1 MIKRKYSWDSSM
13 GEIETSLLS
22 QEKPSGEKSTSYE
35 AYGQG
40 GHFDLV
46 IADESLHYP
55 ASEVLFV
62 WEYIG
67 ASQLMKLPQGRKE

>member
-1 MIKRKYSWDSSM
+1 M

-40 GHFDLV
+40 GNFDLV
-46 IADESLHYP
+46 IADESLHYLV
-55 ASEVLFV
+55 SVLFL
-62 WEYIG
+62 WECIG
-67 ASQLMKLPQGRKE
+67 ASQLMKQPQGRKE